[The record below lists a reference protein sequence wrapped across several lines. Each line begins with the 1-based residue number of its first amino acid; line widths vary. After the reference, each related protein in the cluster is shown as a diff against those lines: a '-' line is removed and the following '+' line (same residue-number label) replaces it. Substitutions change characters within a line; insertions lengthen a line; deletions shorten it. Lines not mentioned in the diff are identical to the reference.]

1 MGGWCSAPDTRES
14 IEELREWERLDMNVI
29 RKEILVG
36 PILGWFTDPSMGG
49 LPPALE
55 SLALAEFET

>member
-1 MGGWCSAPDTRES
+1 MGGWYSAPDTRES

-49 LPPALE
+49 LPPAL
-55 SLALAEFET
+55 LAS